1 MNKSIRKDI
10 SQKIRIGIIGC
21 GQIAQQHLKTYAN
34 IPEAEVV
41 ACADIKP
48 EAADTS
54 AKTYGIPNVY
64 YTAQEMLKRDDL
76 DAVDVC
82 LHNNL
87 HMPAVKLVLE
97 SGRHCYC
104 EKPMA
109 GAYADAITMLERA
122 RQSGKMLHIQ
132 LAGLYSTEVMAT
144 KELIQNGVLGEVY
157 FARVTGHRRRGRP
170 YVDGYGTPTFV
181 QKQNSGGG
189 ALYDMGVYHISEMLH
204 ILGNPTPRRISGKT
218 WAKMPM
224 NARRAPEFSVEE
236 LAAGFIRFDGDLAM
250 DITEAWAMHL
260 DSLESSFVLGAS
272 AGVRLHPF
280 GLFQSHGDL
289 DINGTADMA
298 AARYRGRKL
307 NSADGETDLMANSQ
321 VHWVAALQ
329 GKTALLPTAEIAL
342 NTMLISEGI
351 YLSQE
356 LGREV
361 TADEVREM
369 SKSKAG
375 IV

>member
-1 MNKSIRKDI
+1 M

-21 GQIAQQHLKTYAN
+21 GQIAQHHLRTYQD

-48 EAADTS
+48 EAADKS
-54 AKTYGIPNVY
+54 AQTFGIPNVY
-64 YTAQEMLKRDDL
+64 YNAHEMLKRDDL
-76 DAVDVC
+76 DAIDVC
-82 LHNNL
+82 LHNNFHL
-87 HMPAVKLVLE
+87 PATKLVLE

-109 GAYADAITMLERA
+109 GAYADAITMLETA
-122 RQSGKMLHIQ
+122 KSTGKMLHIQ

-144 KELIQNGVLGEVY
+144 KELIENGVLGDVY

-181 QKQNSGGG
+181 QKPNSGGG

-204 ILGNPTPRRISGKT
+204 LLGNPTPRRISGKT

-224 NARRAPEFSVEE
+224 DKKRGVEFSVEE
-236 LAAGFIRFDGDLAM
+236 LAAGFIRFDNDLAM

-260 DSLESSFVLGAS
+260 DTLESSFVLGS
-272 AGVRLHPF
+272 NAGVKLHPF

-289 DINGTADMA
+289 DLNSTADMG
-298 AARYRGRKL
+298 AARYRWRKL
-307 NSADGETDLMANSQ
+307 NSEDGDTDLMTNSQ
-321 VHWVAALQ
+321 VHWIAALQ
-329 GKTALLPTAEIAL
+329 GRTPLLPTAEIAL

-351 YLSQE
+351 YLSEQ

-361 TADEVREM
+361 TADEVRDM

-375 IV
+375 VV

>member
-1 MNKSIRKDI
+1 MEKV
-10 SQKIRIGIIGC
+10 RIGIIGC

-64 YTAQEMLKRDDL
+64 YDLHEMLKRDDL

-87 HMPAVKLVLE
+87 HMPATRAVLA

-109 GAYADAITMLERA
+109 GAYADAITMLELA
-122 RQSGKMLHIQ
+122 NQAGKMLHIQ

-144 KELIQNGVLGEVY
+144 KELIEDGTLGEVY

-204 ILGNPTPRRISGKT
+204 LLGNPTPRRISGKT
-218 WAKMPM
+218 WAKMAM
-224 NARRAPEFSVEE
+224 NAKRAPEFSVEE

-250 DITEAWAMHL
+250 DITEAWAMHM
-260 DSLESSFVLGAS
+260 DTLESSFVLGS
-272 AGVRLHPF
+272 NAGVKLHPF

-289 DINGTADMA
+289 DLNSTADMGS
-298 AARYRGRKL
+298 ARYRWHKL
-307 NSADGETDLMANSQ
+307 NSPDGDTDLMANSQ

-329 GKTALLPTAEIAL
+329 GRTPLIPTAQIAL

-351 YLSQE
+351 YLSEQ

-361 TADEVREM
+361 TAEEVREM
-369 SKSKAG
+369 SKSKA
-375 IV
+375 VAV